1 MVSINLQNRH
11 GKSSKAVTN
20 DTEDIPEDSSA
31 KRVVFSLL
39 LSWPERKK
47 PESSTQEKNSLKDNK
62 RKREKKFETDKPGQK
77 GSFKTT
83 SNDGLRLPKRS
94 RYSNDKNPNVGRPEE
109 SEKGKKS
116 WNNSFSGGGGK
127 RKTKVTSTAKD
138 KAASHVPIGS
148 SKSHKLQ
155 RKFKRN

>member
-1 MVSINLQNRH
+1 M
-11 GKSSKAVTN
+11 
-20 DTEDIPEDSSA
+20 
-31 KRVVFSLL
+31 
-39 LSWPERKK
+39 
-47 PESSTQEKNSLKDNK
+47 
-62 RKREKKFETDKPGQK
+62 PGQK
-77 GSFKTT
+77 GSLMST